1 MVQDYS
7 CHLAELNFIQCRADP
22 CVFLRRPGQ
31 GAEGSLIY
39 IVLYVDDLL
48 VGCEHDEEV
57 DNISRELSAHFS
69 LKSLGAA
76 RYVSGMENNYNIDQV
91 KLRLGQK
98 QFMLKM
104 VTKFNCDEAD
114 AVQKPLV
121 FGQDLA
127 PDDSHDI
134 LDDKTPYC
142 ELVGSLLYVASATRP
157 DISSSLSILSQ
168 YLDSPRAVH

>member
-7 CHLAELNFIQCRADP
+7 CHLAELNFIQSRADP

-69 LKSLGAA
+69 LKSLGDA
-76 RYVSGMENNYNIDQV
+76 RYVLGVEINYDIDQGNFIWG
-91 KLRLGQK
+91 KS
-98 QFMLKM
+98 
-104 VTKFNCDEAD
+104 N
-114 AVQKPLV
+114 
-121 FGQDLA
+121 
-127 PDDSHDI
+127 
-134 LDDKTPYC
+134 
-142 ELVGSLLYVASATRP
+142 
-157 DISSSLSILSQ
+157 
-168 YLDSPRAVH
+168 